1 MQGSL
6 VKGFITE
13 TPKNVTKLQLLF
25 KLLVYF
31 YCIVLK
37 YHLNFRP
44 IFWNGHKVE
53 KELYNFMIYDNK
65 YARFTFSTHLT
76 NATVCS
82 VFFIIFIVNSDLHL
96 TDSIFC
102 FEVYVEAAPR
112 CL

>member
-44 IFWNGHKVE
+44 IF
-53 KELYNFMIYDNK
+53 
-65 YARFTFSTHLT
+65 
-76 NATVCS
+76 
-82 VFFIIFIVNSDLHL
+82 
-96 TDSIFC
+96 
-102 FEVYVEAAPR
+102 
-112 CL
+112 